1 MFKRHLD
8 FDFEVGEAE
17 RHKVAF
23 TWDQL
28 WGPMKI
34 SVDGKPVIRKL
45 GWFSLRRTKGYEF
58 SVGSSEMHQ
67 VRIAKTA
74 RRRSAASRRRSVS
87 PMSMV
92 RRSVATRTPPEAR
105 TRHRRGTGRLACA
118 EQGCR

>member
-1 MFKRHLD
+1 MFERHLD

-17 RHKVAF
+17 RHNVAF

-34 SVDGKPVIRKL
+34 SVDGKQVVRKR

-58 SVGSSEMHQ
+58 SVGSTEIHQ

-74 RRRSAASRRRSVS
+74 QS
-87 PMSMV
+87 PMGGFQGQEC
-92 RRSVATRTPPEAR
+92 VAYVDGQEI
-105 TRHRRGTGRLACA
+105 GRYSNAA
-118 EQGCR
+118 

>member
-8 FDFEVGEAE
+8 FDFEVGDAE
-17 RHKVAF
+17 RQNVAF

-34 SVDGKPVIRKL
+34 SVDGKQVVRKL

-74 RRRSAASRRRSVS
+74 QAPMGGFQAQECVAYVDGQEIGRYSNAA
-87 PMSMV
+87 
-92 RRSVATRTPPEAR
+92 
-105 TRHRRGTGRLACA
+105 
-118 EQGCR
+118 